1 MKYFRI
7 TVAVFFVFGC
17 SSNSS
22 KTEQDQ
28 LDWSF
33 PHFEKQDDVN
43 PILNPDKEL
52 VFTDP
57 ISQNQVFWEERNVLN
72 PAAIVKNDTVFM
84 LYRAQDKWGTSR
96 IGLAYSNDG
105 ISFMKNKA
113 PVFYPDKDDHKK
125 KNGTS
130 EKLTESPIP
139 LIVYPVILMGLKIQE
154 LLLTTKEPNS

>member
-7 TVAVFFVFGC
+7 TIAVFFVFGC

-22 KTEQDQ
+22 KTEQEQ

-57 ISQNQVFWEERNVLN
+57 IS
-72 PAAIVKNDTVFM
+72 
-84 LYRAQDKWGTSR
+84 
-96 IGLAYSNDG
+96 
-105 ISFMKNKA
+105 
-113 PVFYPDKDDHKK
+113 
-125 KNGTS
+125 
-130 EKLTESPIP
+130 
-139 LIVYPVILMGLKIQE
+139 KIKYYGKSA
-154 LLLTTKEPNS
+154 TY